1 MKKLSKEEVT
11 QSLEARIALMQ
22 SIIDAQNK
30 GLELSIELVDSSKKR
45 NLIQSKIIDSKDE
58 IIEILERQKAT
69 LEKDNLRLNIAIGI
83 FLFLAFVFCAIQIF
97 ML

>member
-22 SIIDAQNK
+22 SIIDAQKK
-30 GLELSIELVDSSKKR
+30 GLESSIELVDSSKKR

-58 IIEILERQKAT
+58 IIEILERQKAA
-69 LEKDNLRLNIAIGI
+69 LEKENLRLNIAIGI

>member
-58 IIEILERQKAT
+58 IIEILERQKAA
-69 LEKDNLRLNIAIGI
+69 LEKENQRLNIAIGI

>member
-11 QSLEARIALMQ
+11 QSLEARITLMQ

-30 GLELSIELVDSSKKR
+30 GLALSIELVDSSKKR